1 MPESLQR
8 PTMLIVSF
16 SPIVGDAR
24 VLKQVRHFAE
34 SYDVTTCGYG
44 PSPDSRVTHLELP
57 GDARDVLDGRLVTT
71 RVYSW
76 VYRAVPAVRAARTLL
91 RGRRFDVVV
100 ANDVETVPLALGV
113 APPARVLADL
123 HEYSPGL
130 HDEHPAWVRRIA
142 PYYRWLAR
150 RFAAR
155 AGARTTVSHGVAE
168 AYEEHEGMRCEVVTN
183 AAPYVDLSPGPVAR
197 PLRLVH
203 SGACLRNR
211 DLMLMLDAVEA
222 ATARVSL
229 DLYLT
234 PNHPDYLAEL
244 RDRAAQIPGV
254 TVHDPVP
261 YEDLV
266 ATLSAYDVGVF
277 VLPPVNASYASALP
291 NKFFDYVQARL
302 GMVVGPSP
310 EMAAIVRERGLGLVT
325 RDFTAAAL
333 ADAVDALTPETVERF
348 KAESHAAAHDLAADA
363 QIAVWD
369 ETVVRLLARGALR

>member
-1 MPESLQR
+1 MSESTQR
-8 PTMLIVSF
+8 PTMLIISF
-16 SPIVGDAR
+16 SPLAGDAR
-24 VLKQVRHFAE
+24 VLKQIRHFAGL
-34 SYDVTTCGYG
+34 YDVTTCGYG
-44 PSPDSRVTHLELP
+44 PSPDARVYHLELP

-71 RVYSW
+71 RVYPW
-76 VYRAVPAVRAARTLL
+76 VFRAVPAVRAARTLL
-91 RGRRFDVVV
+91 RGRTFDLVI
-100 ANDVETVPLALGV
+100 ANDVETVPIAFGV

-142 PYYRWLAR
+142 PYYRWLSR

-155 AGARTTVSHGVAE
+155 AGARTTVSRGVAD
-168 AYEEHEGMRCEVVTN
+168 AYEKYVGMRCEVVTN
-183 AAPYVDLSPGPVAR
+183 AAPYVDLSPGPVER

-211 DLMLMLDAVEA
+211 NLMLMLDAVEA
-222 ATARVSL
+222 ASVRVSL

-244 RDRAAQIPGV
+244 RARAAQIPGV

-261 YEDLV
+261 YENLV
-266 ATLSAYDVGVF
+266 TTLSAYDVGVF

-302 GMVVGPSP
+302 GMIVGPSP
-310 EMAAIVRERGLGLVT
+310 EMAAIVQERGLGLVT
-325 RDFTAAAL
+325 RDFTVAAL
-333 ADAVDALTPETVERF
+333 AEAVGELTAESVERF
-348 KAESHAAAHDLAADA
+348 KAASHAAARALGADT
-363 QIAVWD
+363 QIAIWD
-369 ETVVRLLARGALR
+369 ESVERLLAREADR